1 MAAFGLS
8 IDDVAEEDDIL
19 LWPDNWLA
27 FQVFRAMGTQWRVA
41 MGATGLDYNVLPM
54 VMRAAGV
61 RRRDRDEVFWMVR
74 AMEEAA
80 LLQMADDAE
89 ANRND

>member
-1 MAAFGLS
+1 
-8 IDDVAEEDDIL
+8 
-19 LWPDNWLA
+19 
-27 FQVFRAMGTQWRVA
+27 MGTQWRVA

>member
-1 MAAFGLS
+1 MAAFGLN
-8 IDDVAEEDDIL
+8 IDDVVEEDDIL
-19 LWPDNWLA
+19 LWPDNWLT

-89 ANRND
+89 ANRE